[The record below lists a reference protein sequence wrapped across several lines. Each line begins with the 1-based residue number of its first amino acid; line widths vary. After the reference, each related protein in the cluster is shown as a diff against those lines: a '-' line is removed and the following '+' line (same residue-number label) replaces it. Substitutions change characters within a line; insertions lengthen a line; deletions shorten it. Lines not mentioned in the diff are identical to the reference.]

1 MALTSAAVARPSVRA
16 LAALALVALGLA
28 HLRYH
33 AGYTLDDAYITFRY
47 ARNFVRGA
55 GLVYNPGDYVKGYSN
70 TLFTLLMALPEWFG
84 RDPIG
89 FSRVI
94 GVASFLGLGFLA
106 YRSHVTH
113 VPLDASSA
121 RRDRSHW
128 LLALFA
134 ASTALAVHFSGGLET
149 ASYTLFVFAA
159 VLRRVHEQTSTARP
173 WSALLFCLVIWS
185 RPEGVLIF
193 AASAL
198 HDLAW
203 RARSRRFRLQDLV
216 FYLLPPLAY
225 AGELAA
231 SLAYYGAAFPQTY
244 YAKARET
251 AGVFDALRTLW
262 AGARAQLVPE
272 SYVSRGLN
280 DAGFGWLGLC
290 LTPLALLEADSRRRN
305 AALLLALA
313 AQLVFVVRAGDD
325 WAPAFRFGVPLLPLW
340 FALLVDAGAV
350 VAKLARRYERL
361 AFNLLGAVALAVC
374 LPIQLRESERIAV
387 ERPVNAENKLAQGQ
401 WFATLAR
408 PGITLASFDIG
419 GQGYAA
425 GGFEILDC
433 VGLTVRETTGCRD
446 RLLPRCVTYA
456 KLALPELVRL
466 HNNRKRDA
474 FVSRSVVAEQPYLA
488 LDGGKYLLARALVL
502 PAMLPAE
509 LQARA
514 PVSGGGAVLAGHDL
528 PAAVRPKRRLQVAL
542 YWQRA
547 AAARAALANR
557 KLRWRSESGDRSAQA
572 SESILRHLA
581 AAEAIGDEML
591 LEDLVTLETPHAPGR
606 YELQAVV
613 GNAALSL
620 GTVDCLADPAARETA
635 GRWLAQARANTSDP
649 RVALELRAR
658 AAELSETAI
667 DEYQDAAVNLASAAR
682 REAEELASREP
693 VPALRIA
700 QQAKRE
706 LVRALWQSGSATG
719 KLRQE
724 LDANGEFRQ
733 RLIEAEL
740 TPQR

>member
-1 MALTSAAVARPSVRA
+1 MARTSAAVARPSVRA
-16 LAALALVALGLA
+16 LAALALLALGLA

-70 TLFTLLMALPEWFG
+70 TLFTLLMTLPEWIG

-89 FSRVI
+89 FSRAI
-94 GVASFLGLGFLA
+94 GAAAFVGLGILA
-106 YRSHVTH
+106 YRTHVTGG
-113 VPLDASSA
+113 ATGA

-134 ASTALAVHFSGGLET
+134 ASTSLAVHFSGGLET
-149 ASYTLFVFAA
+149 GLYTLLVFAA
-159 VLRRVHEQTSTARP
+159 VLRRVSEQSTNARP
-173 WSALLFCLVIWS
+173 WSALLFCLMIWS
-185 RPEGVLIF
+185 RPEGILIF
-193 AASAL
+193 AASAM
-198 HDLAW
+198 HDLGW
-203 RARSRRFRLQDLV
+203 RTISRRFRFQDLV

-225 AGELAA
+225 AGELAG
-231 SLAYYGAAFPQTY
+231 SLAYYGVAFPQTY

-251 AGVFDALRTLW
+251 TGLLDALRTLW
-262 AGARAQLVPE
+262 TGARAQLLPE
-272 SYVSRGLN
+272 SYVSKGLD

-290 LTPLALLEADSRRRN
+290 LTPLALFDRASRRRN

-313 AQLVFVVRAGDD
+313 AQLVFVIRAGDD
-325 WAPAFRFGVPLLPLW
+325 WAPAFRFGVPFLPLW
-340 FALLVDAGAV
+340 FALLVDALAV
-350 VAKLARRYERL
+350 VAKLARRYQRL
-361 AFNLLGAVALAVC
+361 AFNLLGAVAVAVC
-374 LPIQLRESERIAV
+374 LPIQQRESELIADD
-387 ERPVNAENKLAQGQ
+387 RPVNAEKKLVQGQ

-419 GQGYAA
+419 GHGYAA
-425 GGFEILDC
+425 GGFEILDT
-433 VGLTVRETTGCRD
+433 VGLTVRQTTGCRD

-488 LDGGKYLLARALVL
+488 LDGGKYLLARSLVL
-502 PAMLPAE
+502 QAQWPVE
-509 LQARA
+509 LQERA

-528 PAAVRPKRRLQVAL
+528 PAALRPKRALQVAL

-547 AAARAALANR
+547 AAARDALANR

-581 AAEAIGDEML
+581 AAEPIGDEVL
-591 LEDLVTLETPHAPGR
+591 LADLVTLETPSAPGR

-620 GTVDCLADPAARETA
+620 GTVDCLAEPAARETA
-635 GRWLAQARANTSDP
+635 ARWLAQARANTSDP
-649 RVALELRAR
+649 RAALELRAR

-667 DEYQDAAVNLASAAR
+667 DEYSGAAVALASAAR
-682 REAEELASREP
+682 RKAEELASREP
-693 VPALRIA
+693 IPALRIA
-700 QQAKRE
+700 QGAKRE
-706 LVRALWQSGSATG
+706 LVRALWLSGSATG
-719 KLRQE
+719 QLRQE
-724 LDANGEFRQ
+724 LDANAEFRR
-733 RLIEAEL
+733 RLIEAQL
-740 TPQR
+740 TPLR